1 MKFLVLLSTLLACF
15 AHANVQFNNQ
25 EIAFMKQ
32 FYVKQG
38 EQLTLSQTQQ
48 RLETLYFHLAL
59 AKQKAPT
66 LLDRVTS
73 VGFSTNYHKKRYMI
87 SLLSN
92 ENTQVSVPNI
102 ALTSTKLK
110 QLLGNY
116 PHNGI
121 ATTQLLAK
129 LTQPLTTSYTLADAY
144 NDASMQARF
153 NLHQGDI
160 KQLTEL
166 VKVEAHYQTVKQ
178 QHQNPN
184 IRWPVLE
191 SLSTSQAITPALLNY
206 LGVKASMHN
215 ESPYL
220 DSLKQ
225 QISTP
230 EIAKYYQ
237 QNKQQFRYSSEVTA
251 ASLIFNS
258 QEAAQAAYKNNA
270 LSQQLNSKKAVI
282 KRKTLNNNFV
292 NQAAFNL
299 STKQGPTLLRT
310 PKEQWVIIQ
319 VFDKKYDY
327 YPENSET
334 VVYQAKTSLATTLA
348 KKQYA
353 TAKNQWLKGDQ
364 L

>member
-15 AHANVQFNNQ
+15 AHANVQFNNE
-25 EIAFMKQ
+25 EIAFMNQ

-66 LLDRVTS
+66 LLERVAS

-92 ENTQVSVPNI
+92 ENTQVSVPNT
-102 ALTSTKLK
+102 ALTSTELK

-116 PHNGI
+116 PNNGI
-121 ATTQLLAK
+121 ATRQILAK
-129 LTQPLTTSYTLADAY
+129 LTQPLTEGYTLADAY

-153 NLHQGDI
+153 NLHQGDV
-160 KQLTEL
+160 KQLTEF
-166 VKVEAHYQTVKQ
+166 VKVETHYQTVKQ
-178 QHQNPN
+178 QHENPN
-184 IRWPVLE
+184 IRWQVLE
-191 SLSTSQAITPALLNY
+191 SLSTSQAITPALLSY

-220 DSLKQ
+220 DNLKQ
-225 QISTP
+225 QITSS
-230 EIAKYYQ
+230 EIANYYK

-251 ASLIFNS
+251 ASLSFSS
-258 QEAAQAAYKNNA
+258 QESAQNAYKNNE
-270 LSQQLNSKKAVI
+270 LPQQLNSKKAVI
-282 KRKTLNNNFV
+282 KRQALNTNFV

-299 STKQGPTLLRT
+299 SIKQGPTLLRT
-310 PKEQWVIIQ
+310 PKNLWVIIQ

-334 VVYQAKTSLATTLA
+334 VVYQAKTSLAATLA

-353 TAKNQWLKGDQ
+353 NTKNQWLKGGQ

>member
-15 AHANVQFNNQ
+15 AHANVQFNNE
-25 EIAFMKQ
+25 EIAFMNQ

-38 EQLTLSQTQQ
+38 EQLTKQQTEQ
-48 RLETLYFHLAL
+48 RLATLYFHLAL

-66 LLDRVTS
+66 LLDRVAS
-73 VGFSTNYHKKRYMI
+73 VGFSTSYHKKRYMI
-87 SLLSN
+87 SLLDNGHAKISAPKITFSN
-92 ENTQVSVPNI
+92 AE
-102 ALTSTKLK
+102 LK

-116 PHNGI
+116 PHNGK

-129 LTQPLTTSYTLADAY
+129 LTHSLTEHYTLADAY

-153 NLHQGDI
+153 NLHQGDV

-166 VKVEAHYQTVKQ
+166 VKVETHYQTVKQ

-225 QISTP
+225 QISAP

-251 ASLIFNS
+251 ASLIYSS
-258 QEAAQAAYKNNA
+258 QEAAKNAYKNNA
-270 LSQQLNSKKAVI
+270 LPKQLNSKKVVI
-282 KRKTLNNNFV
+282 KRNELNNNFV

-310 PKEQWVIIQ
+310 PKNQWVIIQ
-319 VFDKKYDY
+319 VFDKKHDY
-327 YPENSET
+327 YLENSET
-334 VVYQAKTSLATTLA
+334 VVYQAKTALATALA

-353 TAKNQWLKGDQ
+353 TAKNQWLKGGQ

>member
-15 AHANVQFNNQ
+15 AHANVQFHQQ

-66 LLDRVTS
+66 LLDRVAS
-73 VGFSTNYHKKRYMI
+73 VGFSTNYHKKRYII
-87 SLLSN
+87 SLLGN
-92 ENTQVSVPNI
+92 GNAKVAVPNI
-102 ALTSTKLK
+102 ALTSTELK

-116 PHNGI
+116 PHSDI
-121 ATTQLLAK
+121 TTTQILAK
-129 LTQPLTTSYTLADAY
+129 LTQPLTESYTLADAY

-153 NLHQGDI
+153 NLHQGDV
-160 KQLTEL
+160 KQLAEL
-166 VKVEAHYQTVKQ
+166 VKVEVHYQTVKQ
-178 QHQNPN
+178 QHQNLN
-184 IRWPVLE
+184 IRWQVLE
-191 SLSTSQAITPALLNY
+191 SLSTSQAITPALLSY

-220 DSLKQ
+220 DKLKL
-225 QISTP
+225 QISSS
-230 EIAKYYQ
+230 EIANYYKL
-237 QNKQQFRYSSEVTA
+237 NKQQFRYSTEVTA
-251 ASLIFNS
+251 SSLSFSS
-258 QEAAQAAYKNNA
+258 QEAAQNAFKNSA
-270 LSQQLNSKKAVI
+270 LPQQLNSKKAVI
-282 KRKTLNNNFV
+282 KRQALNNSFV

-299 STKQGPTLLRT
+299 SITQGPTLLRT
-310 PKEQWVIIQ
+310 PKNQWVIIQ
-319 VFDKKYDY
+319 IFNKKYDY

-334 VVYQAKTSLATTLA
+334 VIYQAKTTLATALA
-348 KKQYA
+348 KKQY
-353 TAKNQWLKGDQ
+353 TNAKNQWLKGGQ